1 MGETIAVWL
10 SIACLA
16 LAVVG
21 CIYMLTATLILS
33 RPSSIASQPAR
44 PSSAVTI
51 LKPLHGAE
59 PALYENLA
67 SFCAQDYPGPIQI
80 LFGVQDA
87 TDAAVAV
94 VLKLIADH
102 PARDLELVVDSRVHG
117 ANRKVCNLMNLQTRI
132 KHELVLVSDSDIRV
146 GPDYL
151 ARATAALQQPSVGM
165 VTCLYRGTA
174 RSGLWASLAAMAI
187 DCHFLPSVLVGLR
200 LGLAR
205 PCFGSTI
212 ALRRDVLAQIGG
224 FQAFTEYLAD
234 DNAMG
239 EAVRRAG
246 LQVAIPPFLVAHVC
260 VERSLADLLRHELR
274 SARTIRAVAPWGFA
288 GSVVTH
294 PLALGLLGAALT
306 AFNPIGLGVLAAVVL
321 CRLVLQAQVDHTLRA
336 SAGRWWLVP
345 LGDLL
350 SFAAFVASFF
360 INKVSWRGHRYRVMP
375 DGTLIVEGG

>member
-1 MGETIAVWL
+1 
-10 SIACLA
+10 
-16 LAVVG
+16 
-21 CIYMLTATLILS
+21 
-33 RPSSIASQPAR
+33 
-44 PSSAVTI
+44 
-51 LKPLHGAE
+51 
-59 PALYENLA
+59 
-67 SFCAQDYPGPIQI
+67 
-80 LFGVQDA
+80 
-87 TDAAVAV
+87 
-94 VLKLIADH
+94 
-102 PARDLELVVDSRVHG
+102 
-117 ANRKVCNLMNLQTRI
+117 
-132 KHELVLVSDSDIRV
+132 
-146 GPDYL
+146 
-151 ARATAALQQPSVGM
+151 
-165 VTCLYRGTA
+165 
-174 RSGLWASLAAMAI
+174 MAI